1 MDENLIKWRK
11 EFTTEQAL
19 SACILLIS
27 SYFQLHLISSSITSS
42 AFTNMYNK
50 DKTRFGD
57 PAMSTFKVS
66 EVQELDS
73 WQTVLQAHARS
84 VEAPN
89 LKECK
94 QPTD

>member
-1 MDENLIKWRK
+1 
-11 EFTTEQAL
+11 
-19 SACILLIS
+19 
-27 SYFQLHLISSSITSS
+27 
-42 AFTNMYNK
+42 MYNK

-66 EVQELDS
+66 EVRELDS

-89 LKECK
+89 PKKRK